1 MKNRTIKIIRKV
13 LSSNKFFIL
22 ILVFFGIESALIALT
37 AAYPQ
42 AFDENFHFGIIKVYS
57 HYISPYLTSQP
68 PNANAYG
75 ALARDPSFLFQYL
88 MSWPYRLIEIFVKT
102 QIYQIVIL
110 RFIDIA
116 FFAGGL
122 YFFRKVLLKFKI
134 SKALANLTI
143 LLFIL
148 IPIVPQL
155 AGQINYDDLLFLL
168 VPLNVLLSFRIIDE
182 LKNKKANF
190 VTIGGLLILATLT
203 SLVKYA
209 FLPIYLAIVIILIYQ
224 VFKNFKKLRIFF
236 KSLLNSF
243 VKTNLILKI
252 VLILF
257 IILSLGTIAQRDG
270 YNLVRYHAIAPSCS
284 KILSHK
290 ECSSYSVWKA
300 NFERHQ
306 EVVKGKAVPSTNI
319 VFYLGQWLYW
329 MWYRL
334 FFAINGPAQE
344 FKNYPPLPLPSAIGA
359 ILGLYGIFILIRY
372 IKKILKNDDYAQLL
386 FLISLIYIIALIIQ
400 GYVTY
405 KYTAVLENMNGRYL
419 IPMLILLLALV
430 LKGSYYLF
438 KSKPFLKTILALV
451 VLVLFLQGGGALTYI
466 IRSDDSWYIHSK
478 KVIKITKIAKKI
490 TKKVIVKGKKTYN
503 SKVWFFN

>member
-1 MKNRTIKIIRKV
+1 MQNRTIKIVRKV
-13 LSSNKFFIL
+13 LSSNKFFIFV
-22 ILVFFGIESALIALT
+22 LVLFVMESALIALT

-42 AFDENFHFGIIKVYS
+42 AFDENFHFGLIKIYS

-75 ALARDPSFLFQYL
+75 AVARHASFLYQYL
-88 MSWPYRLIEIFVKT
+88 MSWPYRLIEMFVKT
-102 QIYQIVIL
+102 QIYQIIIL
-110 RFIDIA
+110 RLIDIA
-116 FFAGGL
+116 FFTGGL
-122 YFFRKVLLKFKI
+122 YFFRKVLLRFRI

-182 LKNKKANF
+182 LKNKNANF

-209 FLPIYLAIVIILIYQ
+209 FLPMYLAIVLILIYQ
-224 VFKNFKKLRIFF
+224 VLKNFKKLSIFF
-236 KSLLNSF
+236 KSLSDSF

-252 VLILF
+252 VFIVFILI
-257 IILSLGTIAQRDG
+257 SLGSFAQRDG
-270 YNLVRYHAIAPSCS
+270 YNLVKYHSVSPSCS
-284 KILSHK
+284 QVLSNK
-290 ECSSYSVWKA
+290 ACSSYSVWKA
-300 NFERHQ
+300 NFDRHQ
-306 EVVKGKAVPSTNI
+306 LVIKGKATPSTNI
-319 VFYLGQWLYW
+319 IFYLGQWSYW

-334 FFAINGPAQE
+334 FFAINGPKQE

-359 ILGLYGIFILIRY
+359 ILGIYGIFILVKY
-372 IKKILKNDDYAQLL
+372 FKKILKDDDYAQLL
-386 FLISLIYIIALIIQ
+386 FLISLIYIVALIVQ
-400 GYVTY
+400 GYITY

-419 IPMLILLLALV
+419 IPMLILLLGLI

-438 KSKPFLKTILALV
+438 KSKPFLKTILSLI

-466 IRSDDSWYIHSK
+466 IRSDSTWYIHSK
-478 KVIKITKIAKKI
+478 KVTRITKIAKKI
-490 TKKVIVKGKKTYN
+490 TKKVIIKGKKTYN
-503 SKVWFFN
+503 SHVWFFN